1 MAETVA
7 YPWPL
12 GYLQGRGSV
21 LYSAPGVPS
30 REHIRLIAG
39 VLLSETAS

>member
-1 MAETVA
+1 MAETVG

-12 GYLQGRGSV
+12 DYLQGRGAL

-30 REHIRLIAG
+30 REYIQLIAG